1 MEAIELAS
9 VLNRQTFRLLLDL
22 LPDLADNELRAEGN
36 LGDKNRV
43 KTLSRVYMKKI
54 GTFSEL

>member
-54 GTFSEL
+54 GTF